1 MLRIVFVQS
10 HHPVQYPIHF
20 WRVSKLAMR
29 AVRRIVSQ
37 CHTTVLIKLTRPCRR
52 QRYLVWWK
60 HIDIL
65 PWSLARFV
73 RVRIRNKQR
82 ERRNR
87 VIASTPRV
95 CSAKGVPSG
104 RALQECL
111 SLRGHH

>member
-1 MLRIVFVQS
+1 MLGIVFVQS

-20 WRVSKLAMR
+20 WRRSNLATR
-29 AVRRIVSQ
+29 SVRRIVNPG
-37 CHTTVLIKLTRPCRR
+37 HATVLIKLTRPCRR
-52 QRYLVWWK
+52 QHYLVRRK

-87 VIASTPRV
+87 VVASMLQV
-95 CSAKGVPSG
+95 CSAKAVASG
-104 RALQECL
+104 RTLQECL